1 VTRRYAI
8 ALALVLGV
16 ACGVRVVNLHWMA
29 AQPLGTF
36 QFSWA
41 ESDMATHWAWA
52 GRILQ
57 GDVLTRNAYHPYPP
71 WMQQIAPLETWDRW
85 HGARVFNKAPLYPY
99 VLAGMRAAVGEDY
112 LAIGLCH
119 LALGVLNVALVFL
132 LAARYFDLPT
142 AIVAS
147 LGAALYGPGLLY
159 ETLLLR
165 DGLAVTVSLLL
176 LLALS
181 RCTTAARGPWVLAGA
196 AFALALLAREL
207 VAPFGVCVAF
217 WIWQRFRGR
226 RGELGRALGAF
237 TLGTALGLLPLVAR
251 NLAVG
256 ASPLALSAIGVEGI
270 VYGHAV
276 DTAPAELNVPAA
288 TARILQAADG
298 HLVETIRGTLATY
311 EGDWMRLVRNEAVRA
326 AAIFSTLEGSDNVNW
341 YYFADRSRLLAYSL
355 RYEVVLGFGLVGLWL
370 GRRRVR
376 GDDRIVL
383 YYLGVSL
390 AALQFVPV
398 IGRYRLVSATLLLVY
413 AAVTVVAIGR
423 ALGAREWRAAAGPLL
438 ASACLTFVSARLL
451 LVPGMREWCRPSEYL
466 IAAQAAMA
474 RQDAGSLY
482 GALREFL
489 ECPVSHTDGG
499 PLPPSF
505 PAIAR
510 DFLSVAQQMGRAADA
525 TGVVERLS
533 AAYPTDPVLPGLL
546 AGSRAPA
553 LPPGP

>member
-1 VTRRYAI
+1 M
-8 ALALVLGV
+8 LVLGV
-16 ACGVRVVNLHWMA
+16 ACGVRIANLRWMA
-29 AQPLGTF
+29 AQPISTF
-36 QFSWA
+36 QFSWG

-52 GRILQ
+52 GRIVQ
-57 GDVLTRNAYHPYPP
+57 GDLLTRDAYVPYPP
-71 WMQQIAPLETWDRW
+71 WMQQIAPLETWNRW
-85 HGARVFNKAPLYPY
+85 HGERVFNKAPLYPY

-119 LALGVLNVALVFL
+119 VALGMLNVALVFL

-142 AIVAS
+142 AIVAG
-147 LGAALYGPGLLY
+147 LGAALYGPALLY

-207 VAPFGVCVAF
+207 VAPFGGLVVF

-226 RGELGRALGAF
+226 RAERLRALGAF
-237 TLGTALGLLPLVAR
+237 ALGTALGLVPLVAR
-251 NLAVG
+251 NVAVG

-288 TARILQAADG
+288 TATILKAADG
-298 HLVETIRGTLATY
+298 RLVETIRGTLATY
-311 EGDWMRLVRNEAVRA
+311 DGDWLRLLRNEVVRA

-341 YYFADRSRLLAYSL
+341 YYFAERSRLLAYAL
-355 RYEVVLGFGLVGLWL
+355 RYEVVLGLGLVGLWL
-370 GRRRVR
+370 ARRRVR

-398 IGRYRLVSATLLLVY
+398 IGRYRLVPATLLLVY
-413 AAVTVVAIGR
+413 AAVTVVAILR
-423 ALGAREWRAAAGPLL
+423 ALGARDWRAAVAPAV
-438 ASACLTFVSARLL
+438 ASVCLTVVSARLL
-451 LVPGMREWCRPSEYL
+451 LVPGVREWCRVSEYL
-466 IAAQAAMA
+466 IDAQTAVA
-474 RQDAGSLY
+474 RQDPDGLY
-482 GALREFL
+482 AALH
-489 ECPVSHTDGG
+489 ECLDCLITHADRAV
-499 PLPPSF
+499 LPPGF
-505 PAIAR
+505 QGFAR
-510 DFLSVAQQMGRAADA
+510 DFVQIAGQLDRTADA
-525 TGVVERLS
+525 TVVLERLS
-533 AAYPTDPVLPGLL
+533 AAYAGDPVLPQLL
-546 AGSRAPA
+546 AGARAPA
-553 LPPGP
+553 LPAGP